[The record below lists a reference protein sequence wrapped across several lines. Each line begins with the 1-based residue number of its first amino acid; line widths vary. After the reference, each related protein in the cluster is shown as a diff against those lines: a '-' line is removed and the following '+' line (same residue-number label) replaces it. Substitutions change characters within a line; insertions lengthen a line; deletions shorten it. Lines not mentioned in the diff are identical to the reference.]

1 MPALLLFLP
10 VGLAIPVPAF
20 AFLGIVLVHAQP
32 TFQLLGAALLLE
44 RLVPLALALAQGLK
58 FLLQGVVTRSGRIA
72 RVTYGGSSLASWQG
86 GPPIR
91 SRPRRLSQGR
101 ATPIIA

>member
-32 TFQLLGAALLLE
+32 TFQLLGAALLLG
-44 RLVPLALALAQGLK
+44 RLVPLALAQGLK